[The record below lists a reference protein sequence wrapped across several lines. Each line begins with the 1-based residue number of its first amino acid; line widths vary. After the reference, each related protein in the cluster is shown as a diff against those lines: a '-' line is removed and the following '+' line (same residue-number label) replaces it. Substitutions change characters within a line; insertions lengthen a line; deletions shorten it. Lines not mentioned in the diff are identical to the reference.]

1 MSEERYRVAQWGT
14 GHTGLH
20 SLRNVIEHPRYDL
33 VGVRVYS
40 DAKVGRDA
48 GDLCGLASTGVT
60 ATRDID
66 DILAAKP
73 DCVMYMPLLDH
84 HSIDDLCR
92 LLESGVN
99 VVTTICEFHHPP
111 TLDPEVRRR
120 IDAACERGGTSVF
133 DTGGAPG
140 FIGEIFP
147 LAAMLMER
155 HLNRFS
161 IVQFANLEDRQ
172 SPEML
177 AKFFGGDPALAD
189 LTEGAERIARTDAG
203 SLRQLG
209 DAISLPI
216 DEIDAFAEVAT
227 AVTTKE
233 IGVATIEAGTVG
245 AWKMGVVGLRGGTP
259 LLSYTRTMYVTKDL
273 EPDWNVL
280 DTGWRVVID
289 GDAPMDVDIRFP
301 TDNYG
306 AVSPGYNAHV
316 PVNSVAAV
324 CGAAPGICVTADL
337 RLIPTFA

>member
-1 MSEERYRVAQWGT
+1 VDQQRYRVAQWGT

-20 SLRNVIEHPRYDL
+20 SLRKVIEHPHYDL

-48 GDLCGLASTGVT
+48 GDLCGIDPTGVL
-60 ATRDID
+60 ATRDIE
-66 DILAAKP
+66 DILVVEP

-84 HSIDDLCR
+84 DSIDDLCR
-92 LLESGVN
+92 LLESGAN
-99 VVTTICEFHHPP
+99 IVTTINEFYHPP
-111 TLDPEVRRR
+111 TVDPDVRER
-120 IDAACERGGTSVF
+120 IEDACARGGSSLF

-147 LAAMLMER
+147 LAALLMER
-155 HLNRFS
+155 QLHRFS

-172 SPEML
+172 SPELL
-177 AKFFGGDPALAD
+177 AEFFGGDPAMVDLAK
-189 LTEGAERIARTDAG
+189 GADRLARTDGA

-216 DEIDAFAEVAT
+216 DEIATRAAIAT

-233 IGVATIEAGTVG
+233 IGVTTIEAGTVG
-245 AWKMGVVGLRGGTP
+245 AWQMGVVGLRGGEP
-259 LLSYTRTMYVTKDL
+259 LLEYSRTMYVTTDL
-273 EPDWNVL
+273 DPAWEIH
-280 DTGWRVVID
+280 DTGWHVVVD
-289 GDAPMDVDIRFP
+289 GDAPMDIEIRFP
-301 TDNYG
+301 SDNYG

-324 CGAAPGICVTADL
+324 CAAAPGIRVTADL
-337 RLIPTFA
+337 HLIPTFA